1 MSNEAIWTN
10 RDSVWG
16 SRRGGPTDVAQP
28 PSRLNGRLGR
38 WAWVSVLAYAA
49 VAYALVNYWLPGRFS
64 PELNLYVIQPLM
76 WGGLAALSLA
86 LLLFQSGGRGLIS
99 FRALFF
105 ASWAAGFQ
113 VGALIGIGLLY
124 GFGYSPYSREPWHMA
139 ENGIYLAALIAGT
152 ECGRA
157 YFIRRFHSRTPF
169 LAIAGAT
176 VFFGLLIIPAG
187 NFEAMTTG
195 DAALKICGATV
206 LPALAASLM
215 ASYLASLGGPAPAF
229 VYTAGLMAFE
239 WFSPI
244 LPDPGWTID
253 GFTGTLA
260 PLFALVTVRAAIAEV
275 EAEGTK
281 KFDVS
286 TPWVIATMLVVA
298 LLWFNT
304 GLLGVKPAVVTGVS
318 MEPAMHTGD
327 LVITRPVDPD
337 ELEVGDVVRFVVG
350 RTPVMH
356 RITEIEETANGRV
369 FVTQG
374 DNNNTPDDPLL
385 EGQIEGEVIVTV
397 PNVGW
402 VPIKLGQAFHSL
414 R

>member
-1 MSNEAIWTN
+1 
-10 RDSVWG
+10 
-16 SRRGGPTDVAQP
+16 
-28 PSRLNGRLGR
+28 
-38 WAWVSVLAYAA
+38 
-49 VAYALVNYWLPGRFS
+49 
-64 PELNLYVIQPLM
+64 M
-76 WGGLAALSLA
+76 WGGLAALSLG
-86 LLLFQSGGRGLIS
+86 LLFLQSGAEGLVS

-124 GFGYSPYSREPWHMA
+124 GFGYSPYAREPWHMA
-139 ENGIYLAALIAGT
+139 ENAIYLAALIAGT

-157 YFIRRFHSRTPF
+157 YFIRRFHSRSPL
-169 LAIAGAT
+169 LAIGGAT
-176 VFFGLLIIPAG
+176 IFFGLLIIPSG
-187 NFEAMTTG
+187 NFEAINSG
-195 DAALKICGATV
+195 DAALKVCGATL
-206 LPALAASLM
+206 LPALAASLL
-215 ASYLASLGGPAPAF
+215 ASYLAALGGPAPAI
-229 VYTAGLMAFE
+229 VYTGGLMAFE

-260 PLFALVTVRAAIAEV
+260 PLFALVTIRAAIAEV
-275 EAEGTK
+275 ESQDGTK

-286 TPWVIATMLVVA
+286 APWVIATMLVVA

-327 LVITRPVDPD
+327 LVITRPVDTD
-337 ELEVGDVVRFVVG
+337 GLEVGDVVRFVVG
-350 RTPVMH
+350 KTPVMH
-356 RITEIEETANGRV
+356 RITEIEETVNGRV

-374 DNNNTPDDPLL
+374 DNNNAPDEPLL
-385 EGQIEGEVIVTV
+385 EGQIEGEVIVTI
-397 PNVGW
+397 PNLGW
-402 VPIKLGQAFHSL
+402 VPIKLSEALKSL